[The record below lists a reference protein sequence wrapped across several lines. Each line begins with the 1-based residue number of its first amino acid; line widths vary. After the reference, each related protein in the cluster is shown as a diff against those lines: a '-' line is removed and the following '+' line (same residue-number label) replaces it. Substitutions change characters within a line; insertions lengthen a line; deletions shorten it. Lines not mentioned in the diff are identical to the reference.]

1 MATIRIEDAIRP
13 TKSHS
18 SVAESGGVFPTRAVS
33 IDRRS
38 QKASDFEKSSGED
51 EDSGLR
57 RAGDFKTKQVIK
69 LC

>member
-18 SVAESGGVFPTRAVS
+18 SATGVGGVFPIRAIS
-33 IDRRS
+33 TERRT
-38 QKASDFEKSSGED
+38 QNTSDIEKPTSED

-57 RAGDFKTKQVIK
+57 RAGDFKKKQVH
-69 LC
+69 